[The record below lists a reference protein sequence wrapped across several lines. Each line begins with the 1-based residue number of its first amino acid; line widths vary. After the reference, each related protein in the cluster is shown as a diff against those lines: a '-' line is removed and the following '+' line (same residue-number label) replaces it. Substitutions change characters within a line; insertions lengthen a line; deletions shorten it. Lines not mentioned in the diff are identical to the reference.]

1 VIINKIDLLPYVL
14 FDIAKAK
21 GNILKVHP
29 GGEILE
35 VSATTGANLDEW
47 YEWLEKSVL
56 LARRTGPR
64 PPSASSL

>member
-1 VIINKIDLLPYVL
+1 VVINKIDLLPYVQ

-47 YEWLEKSVL
+47 YEWLEKKRAACPQDRATAAVS
-56 LARRTGPR
+56 
-64 PPSASSL
+64 